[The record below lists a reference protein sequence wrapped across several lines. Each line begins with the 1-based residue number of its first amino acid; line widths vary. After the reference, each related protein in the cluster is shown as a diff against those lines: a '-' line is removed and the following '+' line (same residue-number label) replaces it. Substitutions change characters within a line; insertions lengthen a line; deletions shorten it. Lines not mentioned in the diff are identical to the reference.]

1 MMVGYT
7 LTVGD
12 IKSTLA
18 EVRLDGS
25 GVATNIELYAH
36 EAPGKALAII
46 AACEKNKNTTI

>member
-1 MMVGYT
+1 MVGYT

-25 GVATNIELYAH
+25 GVATYIVLYAH
-36 EAPGKALAII
+36 KAPGKALAII
-46 AACEKNKNTTI
+46 AAGKKDKNTTIR